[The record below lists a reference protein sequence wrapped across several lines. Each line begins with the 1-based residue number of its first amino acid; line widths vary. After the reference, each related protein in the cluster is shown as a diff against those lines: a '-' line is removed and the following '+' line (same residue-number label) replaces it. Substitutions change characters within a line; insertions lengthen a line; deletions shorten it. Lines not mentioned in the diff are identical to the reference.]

1 MTVYPYSH
9 AWRSVDVEAG
19 DEVGQGEDEGAESH
33 QQDAGSDDARL
44 ARPRAVVRDEEDD
57 DESDEVVGGRNEP
70 RASGRQ
76 LESGLQRSDD
86 GVDDAVDDEA
96 L

>member
-1 MTVYPYSH
+1 M
-9 AWRSVDVEAG
+9 
-19 DEVGQGEDEGAESH
+19 GQGEDEGAESH